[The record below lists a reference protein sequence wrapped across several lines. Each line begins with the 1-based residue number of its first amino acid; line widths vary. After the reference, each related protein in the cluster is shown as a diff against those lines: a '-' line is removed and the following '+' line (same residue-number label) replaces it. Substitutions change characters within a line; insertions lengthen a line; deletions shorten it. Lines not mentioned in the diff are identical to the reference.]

1 MFQKY
6 RTSIDLP
13 FFHSFPTN
21 CCESAS
27 IFLGK
32 FLADRYPNSAVLIVI
47 GTNSASEQHFWV
59 EINDLVFDITADQY
73 KNISAPIYGK
83 KTHPLEK
90 TFTKTIKIL
99 AEEAFQQFDLAS
111 DDYKIE
117 VINNINVNLNEAL

>member
-6 RTSIDLP
+6 RCSIDLP

-21 CCESAS
+21 CCESSS

-32 FLADRYPNSAVLIVI
+32 FLADRYPNSTVLIVR
-47 GTNSASEQHFWV
+47 GANSASEQHFWV
-59 EINDLVFDITADQY
+59 EINGLVFDITADQY
-73 KNISAPIYGK
+73 TNILAPIYGQE
-83 KTHPLEK
+83 TNPLEK
-90 TFTKTIKIL
+90 TFIKTSKTL

-117 VINNINVNLNEAL
+117 MIKKINVLLNETL